1 MRKTRLSLLGLF
13 LMSGLVAAAPVSVGD
28 FSFEGNSLNPAG
40 WNDNLD
46 PEWKET
52 GGPNNGNGFEEYI
65 TGFVAD
71 GNDHLGMQPGHDVWQ
86 DLGVV
91 YQPNTR
97 YTLTVAVGNRSG
109 STSGGNQSQYL
120 LADSTGV
127 VYATGILDASTL
139 AGQTFA
145 DAPALVFDTPN
156 APGAVGKT
164 VRVLLRA
171 RGNGRSHFDNI
182 RVDAQS
188 LIPPG
193 AAVVENLAATD
204 VTTTTVTLGG
214 EVTDVG
220 DGAPAITIFWG
231 TSDGGVNPVSWDDSV
246 NLAGTHSGMFSAGV
260 TGLSPGTTY
269 HFTARATNSAGE
281 SWSLA
286 GGEFETLPLP
296 PVVTHLP
303 AGNVRPTG
311 ADLGVTVTGAGLAT
325 LTVYYGT
332 ADGGSDAGAWASSV
346 VQGAAA
352 GTVTVPLTG
361 LSTATTYY
369 FRAFAEN
376 EGGETWALESGQF
389 TTLTV
394 SLPTVE
400 NRNADGLTGTTANLR
415 GEVVDEGN
423 DTPVVTIFYG
433 AADGGT
439 TPGAWSGSVAVG
451 AQAGNF
457 SGFVTGLSPATTYYF
472 RSRAT
477 NAAGTV
483 WAAETA
489 TFTTTTAIP
498 NTAVIHEI
506 HYNPEGRVNL
516 EEFIELRNPGDS
528 VLDLSG
534 WTLSDAVSYT
544 FPGGTTLAPGGY
556 LIVAEAPA
564 VILSRYGKT
573 ALGPWVG
580 KLNSTGERIDL
591 RDGGGVLRDRV
602 TYGVGFPWPTGA
614 NGGGNSMELIH
625 PGLDNDLGGSW
636 RSSGGAGSG
645 PVTYIASQEGG
656 WRYRKGTSE
665 ASNPV
670 TNWRNVAFGDSSWL
684 IGQTG
689 IGYGDPGINTTL
701 GDMRRNN
708 FQGIPGYA
716 SVYFRKSFVI
726 PVGEVPEQL
735 RLRIRIDDGCVIWI
749 NGVEVDRRYVASGQ
763 LAFNYLAPA
772 NHDNDNWD
780 EVVINNADVFLVGGT
795 NVVAIHGF
803 NTTLNSGDFSMDFE
817 LSSLGSEANPAPTPG
832 AANSAAKLVNLVPP
846 QIRQVSHV
854 PENPLPNVPVTVSA
868 RITDPDG
875 MGAVSLAYQ
884 IVDAGSYIRRTD
896 AAYETTWT
904 TVAMNDAGSNGDLVA
919 GDSIFSVQLPA
930 NVQVNRRLVRYR
942 ITFAD
947 SLGNSQRVP
956 YADDEQPNFAYF
968 VYQGVPSWSGAIRPS
983 SFNGF
988 PATPVVTYSSNL
1000 LESLPPFHL
1009 IANVTDVENSQY
1021 NGSFANT
1028 RFRGTVVH
1036 RGVIHDH
1043 IEFRVR
1049 GIGSTYQSGKN
1060 KWNVYFNRARDFQAY
1075 DNHNRPYREK
1085 WNNLLINANASPWA
1099 SVHRGSG
1106 GIEEAVSHRIYQIAG
1121 MAAMNTQF
1129 MHLRVID
1136 GAAEVGATQYEGDMW
1151 GLYLGLEPTEGNF
1164 LDERDLPDGSLY
1176 SIEGN
1181 GGDKKHQGSTHPV
1194 DSSDWTA
1201 FANGMAQGGQTEQWY
1216 RDNVDLPSLYT
1227 FLGLNRLIGNVDVR
1241 PGDNYRFYHRSSDD
1255 RWVIIPYDLDMQFI
1269 AAHHWGGGMDGVV
1282 VAGAPNVIRAI
1293 SRHPNLAREYRNR
1306 CRELISLMASDGSAD
1321 GGQVG
1326 QLIREYANFIHPAGE
1341 TVTWANL
1348 DAAMWNLH
1356 PRTQG
1361 GGGNS
1366 GQSSHKGNFYR
1377 ANYLDGPRGGLGGT
1391 VSTSSYIRTLVDLD
1405 GDGFSTHEGMMQWFT
1420 NYATNTWPGG
1430 TWNRKAMSGIGNGVD
1445 SDPNRQLGYG
1455 FKYLEF
1461 EALNGG
1467 WIDANVNPPAAPVL
1481 DFPSKPVLTATG
1493 DGAFPVTDLT
1503 FESSGFADAQGAGD
1517 FAAWQW
1523 RVARISAAGMPG
1535 HDAAGPSI
1543 YEMNAVMESG
1553 ELSGAPGEF
1562 AIPLGVVEPGLTY
1575 RVRVRHKDVAG
1586 NWSYWSEPVEF
1597 GATEAPQRDL
1607 VHYWNFNSVPVLGTS
1622 YTEGG
1627 ATLAVSGTGTVVAD
1641 SGQNFTGENAW
1652 NGDLTGNHFRLNNPL
1667 GATVNLA
1674 VPTTGYRD
1682 VIVRYETRRSGQ
1694 GAGLQVVS
1702 YTVNGTDYLPFAEIE
1717 VVDGVPVVQNL
1728 DFRGVSGVDHNPD
1741 FAIRITFQQGA
1752 GGLAGNNR
1760 FDNLTVEGE
1769 ALPVAPVTLDGLAV
1783 VYDGAEKEVLVTTDP
1798 PGLAVEIT
1806 YNGSPTVPTAAG
1818 SYAVVATVNDDEY
1831 VGSAVGTLVIGKATA
1846 GITFDGLGAVYDGT
1860 EKEVTVTT
1868 DPLGLVV
1875 EVSYDG
1881 MPTAPVDAGVYSVV
1895 ATVVDDNYEGEE
1907 MLTLEIAKATAVVTL
1922 GDLAAVYDGLEKE
1935 VSVTT
1940 DPLGLLVEVTYDG
1953 LSTAPT
1959 EAGSYAVVATV
1970 VDDNREGTVSGT
1982 LVIGKGTA
1990 VVTLGDLAV
1999 VYDGAEKDVS
2009 VTTDPLGL
2017 AVEVTYDGLSTA
2029 PTEAGSYAVVATVVD
2044 DNREGTASGTLV
2056 IGKAAAVVTLGDL
2069 AAVYDGLEK
2078 EASVT
2083 TDPLDL
2089 AVEVTYDGLSTVP
2102 TEVGS
2107 YAVVATVVD
2116 DNHEGSASGTLV
2128 IEAAVAGYAEW
2139 RTEHFPDPG
2148 DFANDAISGPFASAA
2163 GDGVANIV
2171 RYSMDLGPFDGVGG
2185 KMPKIA
2191 LTPGGPVLL
2200 FHHDA
2205 AKEDLRWLVKTSPDL
2220 VDWTTVTWD
2229 FEVHGAPGAHGD
2241 PWFNASIAL
2250 PETFG
2255 GNPATELFHRLEIG
2269 VAAGN

>member
-231 TSDGGVNPVSWDDSV
+231 TSDGGVNPVSWQNSV

-269 HFTARATNSAGE
+269 YFTARATNSAGE

-303 AGNVRPTG
+303 AGNVTPTG
-311 ADLGVTVTGAGLAT
+311 ADLGVTVTGAGSAT

-332 ADGGSDAGAWASSV
+332 TDGGSDAGAWASSV

-394 SLPTVE
+394 SLPAVE

-636 RSSGGAGSG
+636 RSSGGTGSG
-645 PVTYIASQEGG
+645 PVTYIAPSSAG
-656 WRYRKGTSE
+656 WRYLRGPSTGE
-665 ASNPV
+665 PSNPLDQWRQV
-670 TNWRNVAFGDSSWL
+670 GYNDSAWTNATTPCGYGGGYTVNTTISNMRFLHRTMYYRKTFTIPVGQLPDQLNLRLRYDDAVIVWINGTEVARRNVAAGHWPPNPNVSISDHPASSWED
-684 IGQTG
+684 IS
-689 IGYGDPGINTTL
+689 IVVSSVPGLTL
-701 GDMRRNN
+701 
-708 FQGIPGYA
+708 F
-716 SVYFRKSFVI
+716 
-726 PVGEVPEQL
+726 
-735 RLRIRIDDGCVIWI
+735 
-749 NGVEVDRRYVASGQ
+749 
-763 LAFNYLAPA
+763 
-772 NHDNDNWD
+772 
-780 EVVINNADVFLVGGT
+780 GGT
-795 NVVAIHGF
+795 NVVAVQSI
-803 NTTLNSGDFSMDFE
+803 NQATNSSDYYFDLE
-817 LSSLGSEANPAPTPG
+817 LGSGGAAASPAPTPG
-832 AANSAAKLVNLVPP
+832 AANSVGVLANVIPP

-1391 VSTSSYIRTLVDLD
+1391 VSTSSYIRTLADWD

-1503 FESSGFADAQGAGD
+1503 FGSSGFADPQGAGD

-1597 GATEAPQRDL
+1597 GATAAPQRDL
-1607 VHYWNFNSVPVLGTS
+1607 VHYWNFNSVPVLGVS
-1622 YTEGG
+1622 YTAGG
-1627 ATLAVSGTGTVVAD
+1627 ADLTVSGTGTVLSD
-1641 SGQNFTGENAW
+1641 SGQSFTGENAW
-1652 NGDLTGNHFRLNNPL
+1652 NGDLTGTHFRLNEPL
-1667 GATVNLA
+1667 GATVDLA
-1674 VPTTGYRD
+1674 VPTTGYRE

-1702 YTVNGTDYLPFAEIE
+1702 YTVDGTNYLPFAEIE
-1717 VVDGVPVVQNL
+1717 VLDGVPVVQNL
-1728 DFRGVSGVDHNPD
+1728 DFRGVTGVDHNPD

-1806 YNGSPTVPTAAG
+1806 YDGSPTVPVAAG
-1818 SYAVVATVNDDEY
+1818 SYAVVAKVNDENF
-1831 VGSAVGTLVIGKATA
+1831 VGSASG
-1846 GITFDGLGAVYDGT
+1846 
-1860 EKEVTVTT
+1860 
-1868 DPLGLVV
+1868 
-1875 EVSYDG
+1875 
-1881 MPTAPVDAGVYSVV
+1881 
-1895 ATVVDDNYEGEE
+1895 
-1907 MLTLEIAKATAVVTL
+1907 TLEIAKRAAVVTL
-1922 GDLAAVYDGLEKE
+1922 GDLVAVYDGLEKE
-1935 VSVTT
+1935 
-1940 DPLGLLVEVTYDG
+1940 
-1953 LSTAPT
+1953 
-1959 EAGSYAVVATV
+1959 
-1970 VDDNREGTVSGT
+1970 
-1982 LVIGKGTA
+1982 
-1990 VVTLGDLAV
+1990 
-1999 VYDGAEKDVS
+1999 VS

-2017 AVEVTYDGLSTA
+2017 AVEVTYDGLST
-2029 PTEAGSYAVVATVVD
+2029 
-2044 DNREGTASGTLV
+2044 
-2056 IGKAAAVVTLGDL
+2056 I
-2069 AAVYDGLEK
+2069 
-2078 EASVT
+2078 
-2083 TDPLDL
+2083 
-2089 AVEVTYDGLSTVP
+2089 P

-2116 DNHEGSASGTLV
+2116 DNHEGSASGVLV
-2128 IEAAVAGYAEW
+2128 IEAAVAGYADW

-2148 DFANDAISGPFASAA
+2148 DLANDAISGPFASAA

-2191 LTPGGPVLL
+2191 MTPGGPVLL

-2220 VDWTTVTWD
+2220 NDWTTVTWD
-2229 FEVHGAPGAHGD
+2229 SEVHGAPGAHGD

-2269 VAAGN
+2269 VAAEN